1 MSEDKPAFREISM
14 EEFKKL
20 SQAEQ
25 TAYLNEQAKADGRYY
40 GKHIFNNQHEA
51 LGIFGAIS
59 SALAKDEE
67 D

>member
-1 MSEDKPAFREISM
+1 MSEEKPAFREISD
-14 EEFKKL
+14 EEFDKL
-20 SQAEQ
+20 SRAEK

-51 LGIFGAIS
+51 LGIFNAIS
-59 SALAKDEE
+59 SAMAKDEE

>member
-1 MSEDKPAFREISM
+1 MSEDKPAFREISD
-14 EEFKKL
+14 EEFDKL
-20 SQAEQ
+20 SRAEK

-51 LGIFGAIS
+51 LGIFNAIS
-59 SALAKDEE
+59 SAMAKDEE